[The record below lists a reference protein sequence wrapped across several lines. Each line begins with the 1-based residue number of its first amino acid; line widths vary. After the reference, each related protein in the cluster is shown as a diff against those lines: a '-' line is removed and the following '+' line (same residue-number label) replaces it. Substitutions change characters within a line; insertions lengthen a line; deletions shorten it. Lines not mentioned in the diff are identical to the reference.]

1 MPQINLFK
9 DNKKPSKGFG
19 LKFSPPS
26 SEDIVLLDEDDFQP
40 LEEVWGHNLIGYV
53 AGRFLGK
60 KALLEC
66 FQKWGVKFSYS
77 THESG

>member
-9 DNKKPSKGFG
+9 DNKKPSKGFD

-26 SEDIVLLDEDDFQP
+26 SEDVVLLDEDDFQP
-40 LEEVWGHNLIGYV
+40 LEEAWGHSLIGYV